1 MHSKRG
7 MALGTVLLTAAAMA
21 LAGCGANIDTATSEN
36 TYTITEPVTSLQIDN
51 PVGTTQIEGTDATTV
66 SVVEQIRYTSTPAQ
80 TRHAITDG
88 ELTLSYTCPS
98 GVDNV
103 TINVNGCSVSYL
115 VKVPRRIAV
124 QIDSQAGVVTLTG
137 LAGQLAV
144 TSSTGSVNASELTS
158 ATVTARATAGAITL
172 DFATPPN
179 TVDAQAQVGAVTVLL
194 PAGNTYAVDAGSQ
207 VGNVEV
213 TVQRDPVSMH
223 RVAAQSQV
231 GSVTVS
237 NS

>member
-1 MHSKRG
+1 MRSQRG
-7 MALGTVLLTAAAMA
+7 MALGAVLLAASAMA
-21 LAGCGANIDTATSEN
+21 VAGCGTNIDTTAREN
-36 TYTITEPVTSLQIDN
+36 TYTITEPVTSLQINN
-51 PVGTTQIEGTDATTV
+51 PVGNTQIEGTDTTTV
-66 SVVEQIRYTSTPAQ
+66 SVVEQIRYASTPAQ
-80 TRHAITDG
+80 TRHSITDG
-88 ELTLSYTCPS
+88 ELNLSYTCPS

-103 TINVNGCSVSYL
+103 TINVNVCGVTYI

-124 QIDSQAGVVTLTG
+124 QIDGQAGVVTLTG

-144 TSSTGSVNASELTS
+144 TSSTGSIDASELTS

-172 DFATPPN
+172 DFTGPPDN
-179 TVDAQAQVGAVTVLL
+179 VDAQAQVGAVTVLL
-194 PAGNTYAVDAGSQ
+194 PAGTAYAVDAGSQ

-213 TVQRDPVSMH
+213 TVQRDAASTH

-237 NS
+237 NG